1 MADAM
6 PASLVLVGAGKMG
19 SAMLEGWIAA
29 GLDGEAVTIVDP
41 NPSRDTLSY
50 ARAHKI
56 SLNPA
61 LRDIEPPQVLV
72 LAIKPQALDT
82 VAPALTR
89 MLGQG
94 TVVLSI
100 LAGKTIAELKA
111 KLKGAHGVIRAMPNL
126 PVSVARGV
134 TVAVASPEV
143 FPYHRAIV
151 HNMLNALGTAE
162 WLEDESLIDAVTAV
176 SGSGPAYLFYLTECL
191 SRAAQAAGMPIDL
204 AERLAKVTV
213 AGAAELMY
221 RSDLPP
227 SKLRQNVTSPGG
239 TTAAALEVLGG
250 ATGLTGMDRL
260 MRDAV
265 AAAKRRAQELG
276 S

>member
-1 MADAM
+1 
-6 PASLVLVGAGKMG
+6 MG
-19 SAMLEGWIAA
+19 SAMLEGWIAHDLA
-29 GLDGEAVTIVDP
+29 GETVTIVDP
-41 NPSRDTLSY
+41 NPSRDTLTF

-56 SLNPA
+56 KLNPP
-61 LRDIEPPQVLV
+61 LREIEPPQVLV

-89 MLGQG
+89 MLGPG

-111 KLKGAHGVIRAMPNL
+111 KLTGAHGIVRAMPNL

-134 TVAVASPEV
+134 TVAIHSPDV

-151 HNMLNALGTAE
+151 NHMLHVLGSAE
-162 WLEDESLIDAVTAV
+162 WIDDERLIDAVTAV
-176 SGSGPAYLFYLTECL
+176 SGSGPAYLFFLTECL
-191 SRAAQAAGMPIDL
+191 SRAAQGAGLPIDL

-227 SKLRQNVTSPGG
+227 SKLRHNVTSPGG

-250 ATGLTGMDRL
+250 ATGLTSMDEL
-260 MRDAV
+260 MREAV

>member
-29 GLDGEAVTIVDP
+29 GLDGESVTIVDP

-89 MLGQG
+89 MLGKG

-111 KLKGAHGVIRAMPNL
+111 KLKGSFGVIRAMPNL

-134 TVAVASPEV
+134 TIAVPSAEV

-151 HNMLNALGTAE
+151 HHMLTVLGSAE
-162 WLEDESLIDAVTAV
+162 WLEEESLIDAVTAV
-176 SGSGPAYLFYLTECL
+176 SGSGPAYLFFLTECL
-191 SRAAQAAGMPIDL
+191 TRAAQGAGLPIDL

-213 AGAAELMY
+213 AGAAEMMY

-239 TTAAALEVLGG
+239 TTAAALDVLGG
-250 ATGLTGMDRL
+250 ATGLTGMDLL
-260 MRDAV
+260 MREAV

-276 S
+276 G